1 MARLNNQPQPGFTIP
16 SSVAVVIG
24 VVVGIGIF
32 RLPPIVADHAASGLQ
47 FMLFWLAGGVISL
60 LGALCYA
67 ELAASRPDA
76 GGEYHFLSR
85 AFGRPPAFLFAW
97 ARMTVI
103 QTGSIALI
111 AFILGDYA
119 SQLLPIGPWGAAVY
133 ATLTIIV
140 LTVLNMLGTRHSRR
154 AQNLFTGLII
164 ALLILLPIAA
174 LISVPSAPVPAP
186 APADDTMGSLLGD
199 GSLGMAMIFVL
210 LTYGGWNEAAYLSA
224 ELHDVRRNMVRVLM
238 YAIGTITLLYLLV
251 NAAYLHVLGL
261 EGLREADTV
270 ASLLAERIFGDIG
283 SIIVS
288 VIVML
293 AALSTA
299 NATIITGAR
308 TNYALGRDFGLLRFI
323 GRWNGRRNTPVHAL
337 LVQGAIA
344 LLLVALGAAFEE
356 SISTIVD
363 YTAPVFWFF
372 IMLTTATL
380 FVFRRQ
386 HGGDTNS
393 YRVPLY
399 PLVPLLFLLACAGM
413 LYSSLTYTGLGA
425 VIGVAILAS
434 GVPVYLWAVKQQAR
448 E

>member
-1 MARLNNQPQPGFTIP
+1 MSRMNNQPRPGFTIP

-24 VVVGIGIF
+24 VVIGIGIF
-32 RLPPIVADHAASGLQ
+32 RLPPIVADHAGSGLQ

-85 AFGRPPAFLFAW
+85 AFGRPLGFLFAW

-119 SQLLPIGPWGAAVY
+119 SQLVALEPHGPPVFAA
-133 ATLTIIV
+133 LTIIL
-140 LTVLNMLGTRHSRR
+140 LTLLNMLGTRHSRR
-154 AQNLFTGLII
+154 VQNLFTSLIV
-164 ALLILLPIAA
+164 ALLILLPVAA
-174 LISVPSAPVPAP
+174 LVSVPSDILPNLASSD
-186 APADDTMGSLLGD
+186 ADARLLSD
-199 GSLGMAMIFVL
+199 GSIGVAMIFVL

-224 ELHDVRRNMVRVLM
+224 ELHDVRRNMVRVLV
-238 YAIGTITLLYLLV
+238 YAIGTITILYLLV

-261 EGLREADTV
+261 DELRDAGAV
-270 ASLLAERIFGDIG
+270 ASVLAERVFGDAG

-288 VIVML
+288 IIVIL

-308 TNYALGRDFGLLRFI
+308 TNYALGRDFTLLRFI
-323 GRWNGRRNTPVHAL
+323 GRWHGRRNTPVNAL
-337 LVQGAIA
+337 LVQGLIA
-344 LLLVALGAAFEE
+344 LLLVALGAAFEQ

-363 YTAPVFWFF
+363 YTAPVFWLF

-380 FVFRRQ
+380 FVFRWQ
-386 HGGDTNS
+386 QGGDRHG

-399 PLVPLLFLLACAGM
+399 PLVPLLFLLVCAGM
-413 LYSSLTYTGLGA
+413 LYSSLTYTGTGA

-434 GVPVYLWAVKQQAR
+434 GVPVYLWAVKQPLHK
-448 E
+448 